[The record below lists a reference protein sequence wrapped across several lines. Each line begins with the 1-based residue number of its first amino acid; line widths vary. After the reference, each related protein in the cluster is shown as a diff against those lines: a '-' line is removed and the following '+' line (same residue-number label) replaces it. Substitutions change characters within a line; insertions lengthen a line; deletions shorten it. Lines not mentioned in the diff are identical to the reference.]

1 MEFKKSAKI
10 VWYQSII
17 TLAKMIKKAY
27 SERIKAFLQEY
38 MKRINEY
45 LKYNDLKSV
54 SDLNNKCFVVMI
66 LGASSDYY
74 YLKIHKMIKY

>member
-10 VWYQSII
+10 VSLCLVPIYYYTGKI
-17 TLAKMIKKAY
+17 T
-27 SERIKAFLQEY
+27 ERIKAFLQEY

-54 SDLNNKCFVVMI
+54 SDLNNKCFVVII

-74 YLKIHKMIKY
+74 YL